1 MTMKGSTPASI
12 KERTKISLIILAVA
26 IVCNIGLAFVKLYVG
41 LAVNSLMIMLDAI
54 NSFFD
59 VLTAIATAV
68 AFSLLFVKTN
78 ENAPF
83 GYGRSEYVAGFVVA
97 TVSVVLGG
105 VFLMRSLNRL
115 AMPEPLYFGVQYCIL
130 ISVALVVKIG
140 LAITFTL
147 VNRRYHSKALSALM
161 LDSFLDVG
169 ITATS
174 LVSFAISSQV
184 NYAVDAIVGIIVSI
198 AVVIFGIAMIVD
210 NLRGVVVG
218 DKCEE
223 EKEEI
228 RETFAC
234 LDGVKEVKNIHVH
247 DYGFAKKIAVVE
259 MAPNDFTAVAEL
271 LERCENEGAKLK
283 ESEGIEVQIV
293 LVKGDNEAK
302 LSEEIPDDNG

>member
-1 MTMKGSTPASI
+1 MKNGGKTISI

-26 IVCNIGLAFVKLYVG
+26 IVCNVGLAFLKLYVG
-41 LAVNSLMIMLDAI
+41 LAVNSLMIMLDAV

-59 VLTAIATAV
+59 ILTAIATVV
-68 AFSLLFVKTN
+68 AFSLLFLKTN

-105 VFLMRSLNRL
+105 VFFMRSINRL

-130 ISVALVVKIG
+130 IAVALAVKIG
-140 LAITFTL
+140 LAVTFTL
-147 VNRRYHSKALSALM
+147 ANRKYHSKALSALM

-174 LVSFAISSQV
+174 LVSFAVSSQV
-184 NYAVDAIVGIIVSI
+184 NYAVDAIVGIIVSV
-198 AVVIFGIAMIVD
+198 AVVIFGVVMIVD

-223 EKEEI
+223 EKQTLVLAFEKV
-228 RETFAC
+228 
-234 LDGVKEVKNIHVH
+234 DGVKEVKGLNVH

-259 MAPNDFTAVAEL
+259 IVPDGFDAVEEL
-271 LERCENEGAKLK
+271 LARCNEEGTRLK
-283 ESEGIEVQIV
+283 EEEGIDVQIV
-293 LVKGDNEAK
+293 LLKDEK
-302 LSEEIPDDNG
+302 PQEKTE

>member
-1 MTMKGSTPASI
+1 MKNDGKTISI

-26 IVCNIGLAFVKLYVG
+26 IVCNIALAFLKLYVG
-41 LAVNSLMIMLDAI
+41 LAVNSLMIMLDAV

-59 VLTAIATAV
+59 ILTAIATVV
-68 AFSLLFVKTN
+68 AFSLLFLKTN

-105 VFLMRSLNRL
+105 VFFLRSINRL

-140 LAITFTL
+140 LAITFSL
-147 VNRRYHSKALSALM
+147 ANRRYHSKALSALM

-174 LVSFAISSQV
+174 LVSFAVSSQV

-198 AVVIFGIAMIVD
+198 AVVIFGVVMIVD

-223 EKEEI
+223 EKQALSDAYGKME
-228 RETFAC
+228 
-234 LDGVKEVKNIHVH
+234 GVKEVKGLSVH

-259 MAPNDFTAVAEL
+259 ILPDSFDEVEDL
-271 LERCENEGAKLK
+271 LLRCEEVGAKFK
-283 ESEGIEVQIV
+283 ETEGIEVQII
-293 LVKGDNEAK
+293 
-302 LSEEIPDDNG
+302 LSQGEKQEKDA

>member
-1 MTMKGSTPASI
+1 MKNDGKTISI

-26 IVCNIGLAFVKLYVG
+26 IVCNIALAFLKLYVG
-41 LAVNSLMIMLDAI
+41 LAVNSLMIMLDAV

-59 VLTAIATAV
+59 ILTAIATVV
-68 AFSLLFVKTN
+68 AFSLLFLKTN

-105 VFLMRSLNRL
+105 VFFLRSINRL

-140 LAITFTL
+140 LAITFSL
-147 VNRRYHSKALSALM
+147 ANRRYHSKALSALM

-174 LVSFAISSQV
+174 LVSFAVSSQV

-198 AVVIFGIAMIVD
+198 VVVIFGVVMIVD

-223 EKEEI
+223 EKQALSDAYGKVE
-228 RETFAC
+228 
-234 LDGVKEVKNIHVH
+234 GVKEVKGLSVH

-259 MAPNDFTAVAEL
+259 ILPDSFEKVEDL
-271 LERCENEGAKLK
+271 LLRCEEVGATFK
-283 ESEGIEVQIV
+283 ETEGIEVQIV
-293 LVKGDNEAK
+293 LSQGEKQEKDA
-302 LSEEIPDDNG
+302 

>member
-1 MTMKGSTPASI
+1 MKNDGKTVSI

-26 IVCNIGLAFVKLYVG
+26 IVCNIALAFLKLYVG
-41 LAVNSLMIMLDAI
+41 LAVNSLMIMLDAV

-59 VLTAIATAV
+59 ILTAIATVV
-68 AFSLLFVKTN
+68 AFSLLFLKTN

-105 VFLMRSLNRL
+105 VFFLRSINRL

-140 LAITFTL
+140 LAITFSL
-147 VNRRYHSKALSALM
+147 ANRRYHSKALSALM

-174 LVSFAISSQV
+174 LVSFAVSSQV

-198 AVVIFGIAMIVD
+198 AVVIFGVVMIVD

-223 EKEEI
+223 EKQALSDAYGKVE
-228 RETFAC
+228 
-234 LDGVKEVKNIHVH
+234 GVKEVKGLSVH

-259 MAPNDFTAVAEL
+259 ILPDSFEKVEDL
-271 LERCENEGAKLK
+271 LLRCEEVGATFK
-283 ESEGIEVQIV
+283 ETEGIEVQIV
-293 LVKGDNEAK
+293 LSQGEKQEKDA
-302 LSEEIPDDNG
+302 

>member
-1 MTMKGSTPASI
+1 MKNDGKTISI

-26 IVCNIGLAFVKLYVG
+26 IVCNIALAFLKLYVG
-41 LAVNSLMIMLDAI
+41 LAVNSLMIMLDAV

-59 VLTAIATAV
+59 ILTAIATVV
-68 AFSLLFVKTN
+68 AFSLLFLKTN

-105 VFLMRSLNRL
+105 VFFLRSINRL

-140 LAITFTL
+140 LAITFSL
-147 VNRRYHSKALSALM
+147 ANRRYHSKALSALM

-174 LVSFAISSQV
+174 LVSFAVSSQV

-198 AVVIFGIAMIVD
+198 AVVIFGVVMIVD

-223 EKEEI
+223 EKQALSDAYGKVE
-228 RETFAC
+228 
-234 LDGVKEVKNIHVH
+234 GVKEVKGLSVH

-259 MAPNDFTAVAEL
+259 ILPDSFEKVEDL
-271 LERCENEGAKLK
+271 LLRCEEVGARFK
-283 ESEGIEVQIV
+283 ETEGIEVQIV
-293 LVKGDNEAK
+293 LSQGEKQEKDA
-302 LSEEIPDDNG
+302 

>member
-1 MTMKGSTPASI
+1 MKNDGKTVSI

-26 IVCNIGLAFVKLYVG
+26 IVCNIALAFLKLYVG
-41 LAVNSLMIMLDAI
+41 LAVNSLMIMLDAV

-59 VLTAIATAV
+59 IITAIATVV
-68 AFSLLFVKTN
+68 AFSLLFLKTN

-105 VFLMRSLNRL
+105 VFFLRSINRL

-140 LAITFTL
+140 LAITFSL
-147 VNRRYHSKALSALM
+147 ANRRYHSKALSALM

-174 LVSFAISSQV
+174 LVSFAVSSQV

-198 AVVIFGIAMIVD
+198 AVVIFGVVMIVD

-223 EKEEI
+223 EKQALNDAYGKVE
-228 RETFAC
+228 
-234 LDGVKEVKNIHVH
+234 GVKEVKGLSVH

-259 MAPNDFTAVAEL
+259 ILPDSFDEVEDL
-271 LERCENEGAKLK
+271 LLRCEEVGAKFK
-283 ESEGIEVQIV
+283 ETEGIEVQIV
-293 LVKGDNEAK
+293 LSQGEKQEKDA
-302 LSEEIPDDNG
+302 

>member
-1 MTMKGSTPASI
+1 MKNDGKTISI

-26 IVCNIGLAFVKLYVG
+26 IVCNIALAFLKLYVG
-41 LAVNSLMIMLDAI
+41 LAVNSLMIMLDAV

-59 VLTAIATAV
+59 ILTAIATVV
-68 AFSLLFVKTN
+68 AFSLLFLKTN

-105 VFLMRSLNRL
+105 VFFLRSINRL

-140 LAITFTL
+140 LAITFSL
-147 VNRRYHSKALSALM
+147 ANRRYHSKALSALM

-174 LVSFAISSQV
+174 LVSFAVSSQV

-198 AVVIFGIAMIVD
+198 AVVIFGVVMIVD

-223 EKEEI
+223 EKQALSDAYGKVE
-228 RETFAC
+228 
-234 LDGVKEVKNIHVH
+234 GVKEVKGLSVH

-259 MAPNDFTAVAEL
+259 ILPDSFEKVEDL
-271 LERCENEGAKLK
+271 LLRCEEEGATFK
-283 ESEGIEVQIV
+283 ETEGIEVQLV
-293 LVKGDNEAK
+293 LSQGEKQEKDA
-302 LSEEIPDDNG
+302 

>member
-1 MTMKGSTPASI
+1 MKNDGKTISI

-26 IVCNIGLAFVKLYVG
+26 IVCNIALAFLKLYVG
-41 LAVNSLMIMLDAI
+41 LAVNSLMIMLDAV

-59 VLTAIATAV
+59 ILTAIATVV
-68 AFSLLFVKTN
+68 AFSLLFLKTN

-105 VFLMRSLNRL
+105 VFFLRSINRL

-140 LAITFTL
+140 LAITFSL
-147 VNRRYHSKALSALM
+147 ANRRYHSKALSALM

-174 LVSFAISSQV
+174 LVSFAVSSQV

-198 AVVIFGIAMIVD
+198 AVVIFGVVMIVD

-223 EKEEI
+223 EKQALSDAYGKVE
-228 RETFAC
+228 
-234 LDGVKEVKNIHVH
+234 GVKEVKGLSVH

-259 MAPNDFTAVAEL
+259 ILPDSFEKVEDL
-271 LERCENEGAKLK
+271 LLRCEEEGATFK
-283 ESEGIEVQIV
+283 ETEGIEVQIV
-293 LVKGDNEAK
+293 LSQGEKQEKDA
-302 LSEEIPDDNG
+302 

>member
-1 MTMKGSTPASI
+1 MKNDGKTISI

-26 IVCNIGLAFVKLYVG
+26 IVCNIALAFLKLYVG
-41 LAVNSLMIMLDAI
+41 LAVNSLMIMLDAV

-59 VLTAIATAV
+59 ILTAIATVV
-68 AFSLLFVKTN
+68 AFSLLFLKTN

-105 VFLMRSLNRL
+105 VFFLRSINRL

-140 LAITFTL
+140 FAITFSL
-147 VNRRYHSKALSALM
+147 ANRRYHSKALSALM

-174 LVSFAISSQV
+174 LVSFAVSSQV

-198 AVVIFGIAMIVD
+198 AVVIFGVVMIVD

-223 EKEEI
+223 EKQVLSD
-228 RETFAC
+228 AYGKVK
-234 LDGVKEVKNIHVH
+234 GVKEVKGLSVH

-259 MAPNDFTAVAEL
+259 ILPDSFEKVEDL
-271 LERCENEGAKLK
+271 LLRCEEVGAKFK
-283 ESEGIEVQIV
+283 ETEGIEVQIV
-293 LVKGDNEAK
+293 LSQGEKQEKDA
-302 LSEEIPDDNG
+302 

>member
-1 MTMKGSTPASI
+1 MKNDGKTISI

-26 IVCNIGLAFVKLYVG
+26 IVCNIALAFLKLYVG
-41 LAVNSLMIMLDAI
+41 LAVNSLMIMLDAV

-59 VLTAIATAV
+59 ILTAIATVV
-68 AFSLLFVKTN
+68 AFSLLFLKTN

-105 VFLMRSLNRL
+105 VFFLRSINRL

-140 LAITFTL
+140 LAITFSL
-147 VNRRYHSKALSALM
+147 ANRRYHSKALSALM

-174 LVSFAISSQV
+174 LVSFAVSSQV

-198 AVVIFGIAMIVD
+198 AVVIFGVVMIVD

-223 EKEEI
+223 EKQALSDAYGKVE
-228 RETFAC
+228 
-234 LDGVKEVKNIHVH
+234 GVKEVKGLSVH

-259 MAPNDFTAVAEL
+259 ILPDSFDEVEDL
-271 LERCENEGAKLK
+271 LLRCEEVGAKFK
-283 ESEGIEVQIV
+283 ETEGIEVQIV
-293 LVKGDNEAK
+293 LSQGEKQEKDA
-302 LSEEIPDDNG
+302 

>member
-1 MTMKGSTPASI
+1 MKNDGKTISI

-26 IVCNIGLAFVKLYVG
+26 IVCNIALAFLKLYVG
-41 LAVNSLMIMLDAI
+41 LAVNSLMIMLDAV

-59 VLTAIATAV
+59 ILTAIATVV
-68 AFSLLFVKTN
+68 AFSLLFLKTN

-105 VFLMRSLNRL
+105 VFFLRSINRL

-140 LAITFTL
+140 LAITFSL
-147 VNRRYHSKALSALM
+147 ANRRYHSKALSALM

-174 LVSFAISSQV
+174 LVSFAVSSQV

-198 AVVIFGIAMIVD
+198 AVVIFGVVMIVD

-223 EKEEI
+223 EKQALSDAYGKVE
-228 RETFAC
+228 
-234 LDGVKEVKNIHVH
+234 GVKEVKGLSVH

-259 MAPNDFTAVAEL
+259 ILPDSFEKVEDL
-271 LERCENEGAKLK
+271 LLRCEEVGATFK
-283 ESEGIEVQIV
+283 ETEGIEVQIV
-293 LVKGDNEAK
+293 LSQGEKQEKDA
-302 LSEEIPDDNG
+302 

>member
-1 MTMKGSTPASI
+1 MKNDGKTISI

-26 IVCNIGLAFVKLYVG
+26 IVCNIALAFLKLYVG
-41 LAVNSLMIMLDAI
+41 LAVNSLMIMLDAV

-59 VLTAIATAV
+59 ILTAIATVV
-68 AFSLLFVKTN
+68 AFSLLFLKTN

-105 VFLMRSLNRL
+105 VFFLRSINRL

-140 LAITFTL
+140 LAITFSL
-147 VNRRYHSKALSALM
+147 ANRRYHSKALSALM

-174 LVSFAISSQV
+174 LVSFAVSSQV
-184 NYAVDAIVGIIVSI
+184 NYAVDAIVGIIVSV
-198 AVVIFGIAMIVD
+198 AVVIFGVVMIVD

-223 EKEEI
+223 EKQALSDAYGKVE
-228 RETFAC
+228 
-234 LDGVKEVKNIHVH
+234 GVKEVKGLSVH

-259 MAPNDFTAVAEL
+259 ILPDSFEKVEDL
-271 LERCENEGAKLK
+271 LLRCEEVGAKFK
-283 ESEGIEVQIV
+283 ETEGIEVQIV
-293 LVKGDNEAK
+293 LSQGEKQEKDA
-302 LSEEIPDDNG
+302 